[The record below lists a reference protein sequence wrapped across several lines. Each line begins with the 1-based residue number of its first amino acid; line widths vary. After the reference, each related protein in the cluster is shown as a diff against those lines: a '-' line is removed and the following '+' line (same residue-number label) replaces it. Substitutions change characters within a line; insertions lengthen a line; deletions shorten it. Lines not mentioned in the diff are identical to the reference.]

1 MAFNHGKAIEVSNLI
16 RCYGDLLTVDPI
28 NFDVHQSVVFGF
40 FAPNCAG
47 TTTVQRM
54 VTPLLHPTEGRMVM
68 NDHDLAHDA
77 YPVKMIMPMIAA
89 SQ

>member
-16 RCYGDLLTVDPI
+16 KCYGDLLKVDPI
-28 NFDVHQSVVFGF
+28 NFDVHQSVVLGF
-40 FAPNCAG
+40 FGPNCAA
-47 TTTVQRM
+47 TMTVQRM
-54 VTPLLHPTEGRMVM
+54 VTALPDPTEGRIVM

-77 YPVKMIMPMIAA
+77 YPVKMMMPMIAA

>member
-1 MAFNHGKAIEVSNLI
+1 MTALP
-16 RCYGDLLTVDPI
+16 D
-28 NFDVHQSVVFGF
+28 
-40 FAPNCAG
+40 
-47 TTTVQRM
+47 
-54 VTPLLHPTEGRMVM
+54 PTEGRMVM